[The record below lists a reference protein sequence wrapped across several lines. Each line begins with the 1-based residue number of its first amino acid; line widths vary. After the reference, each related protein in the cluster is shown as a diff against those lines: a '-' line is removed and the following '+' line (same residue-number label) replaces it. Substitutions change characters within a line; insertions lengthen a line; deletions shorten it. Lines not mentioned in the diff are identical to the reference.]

1 MKVGAFDNDGGNR
14 IVGLELLHHHMGV
27 LRTSFENDVV
37 SVFETTLGQLPIKG
51 LETVSVSSH
60 EILTE

>member
-1 MKVGAFDNDGGNR
+1 MKVGAFDNGGGNR
-14 IVGLELLHHHMGV
+14 IVGLELLHHNMGV

-37 SVFETTLGQLPIKG
+37 SVFETILGQLPTKG
-51 LETVSVSSH
+51 LETVRVSSH